1 MFSLRKLVLPA
12 ALTLI
17 LAACGK
23 DEAPPAAAAPATTA
37 STAPAAPAVAAT
49 SAATPAASVAS
60 MSSAMKAGDLNAMA
74 KAVLPP
80 SYLAKAK
87 AKFEENMA
95 KEEITDEKRKEFADG
110 LAKIAG
116 PGAVDNLMKEIEPQ
130 LEAMKPQM
138 SAMITMGLG
147 AAQMQLNN
155 PDNKD
160 LTETQKAQAL
170 AVINGMQGWAMQTDF
185 ADAGKLRSA
194 LTHISEAVT
203 ATGITTLDQVHALK
217 FEEALAKGS
226 IVFVGLKKALGEYGL
241 NLDEMADTM
250 KVEVVSET
258 GDVAKVKSSFKLFG
272 QEISSESEMV
282 KKEGGWYGKDM
293 IAKIDAEGGAEAGT
307 PGQ

>member
-37 STAPAAPAVAAT
+37 STAPAAPAAAA
-49 SAATPAASVAS
+49 SASTPAASVSA
-60 MSSAMKAGDLNAMA
+60 MSSALKAGDLNAMA
-74 KAVLPP
+74 KSVLPP
-80 SYLAKAK
+80 SYYAKAK
-87 AKFEENMA
+87 AKFEENMSQ
-95 KEEITDEKRKEFADG
+95 EEITDEKRKEFADNV
-110 LAKIAG
+110 AKIAG

-170 AVINGMQGWAMQTDF
+170 QVINGMQGWAMQTDF

-194 LTHISEAVT
+194 LTHISEAVS

-241 NLDEMADTM
+241 NLNEMADTM
-250 KVEVVSET
+250 KVEVLSET
-258 GDVAKVKSSFKLFG
+258 GDLAKVKSSFKLFG
-272 QEISSESEMV
+272 TEISSESEMV

-293 IAKIDAEGGAEAGT
+293 IAKIDAEAGSEAAT
-307 PGQ
+307 PAQ

>member
-12 ALTLI
+12 ALTLV

-23 DEAPPAAAAPATTA
+23 DEAPPAATPAATTA
-37 STAPAAPAVAAT
+37 STAPAAPAAAAATTPVASVNAT
-49 SAATPAASVAS
+49 SAALKS
-60 MSSAMKAGDLNAMA
+60 GDLKAMA

-80 SYLAKAK
+80 TYLAKAK

-116 PGAVDNLMKEIEPQ
+116 PGAVDALMAQIEPQ

-147 AAQMQLNN
+147 AAQMQI
-155 PDNKD
+155 PENKD
-160 LTETQKAQAL
+160 LTESQKAQAL
-170 AVINGMQGWAMQTDF
+170 AVLNGVQGWAMQTDF
-185 ADAGKLRSA
+185 ADAGKLRAA
-194 LTHISEAVT
+194 LTHVSEAVS

-217 FEEALAKGS
+217 FEEALDKGS
-226 IVFVGLKKALGEYGL
+226 IVFVGLKKALNEYGL

-250 KVEVVSET
+250 KSEVVSET
-258 GDVAKVKSSFKLFG
+258 GDVAKVKSTFSLFG
-272 QEISSESEMV
+272 TEIVSESELV
-282 KKEGGWYGKDM
+282 KREGGWYGKDL
-293 IAKIDAEGGAEAGT
+293 IAKMDEAEGTDGGT
-307 PGQ
+307 PAQ